1 MPKKID
7 VYGLTD
13 QEVAELR
20 EIAFKKYGRASVSF
34 LAKKLLQEQLGSSS
48 SINHHTQPQQQ
59 RNKARMELRLPRPLQ
74 TYLKNTAETLQMT
87 ANMVVLHIL
96 MEHMDKYPV
105 ISNNEVQAL
114 YQSNYQL
121 LRIGRN
127 LNQIARQ
134 LNTGESVSITTQHI
148 QELKAVIDAHTERVH
163 QVLKTSRQRF
173 E

>member
-20 EIAFKKYGRASVSF
+20 AIAFKKYGRASVSF

-48 SINHHTQPQQQ
+48 SINHTQPQ
-59 RNKARMELRLPRPLQ
+59 RVKARMELRLPRSLQ

-134 LNTGESVSITTQHI
+134 LNAGEGVSITTQHI
-148 QELKAVIDAHTERVH
+148 QELIAVIDAHTERVNS
-163 QVLKTSRQRF
+163 VLLDNRKRLD